1 MRERLVDLGWMRL
14 FVEVGR
20 RGNLSSAATAFG
32 MSQPAMSYQIR
43 RVEEQIGYELFTRV
57 HRGVELTP
65 AGHKIFE
72 IASRAVG
79 EIDDAVRGLRAD
91 RERATIRLLTDYAF
105 SSLWLMPRMHV
116 FRLLYP
122 ELDIQIVATQRFL
135 RETLRENDIA
145 VAFGDQRELGADATL
160 LLPEA
165 VVPVCTPAF
174 AQRNGPFADPSLLAK
189 STLIHLDGPSHSPW
203 FEWDAYLAHFKAVRD
218 AQSGHVDLS
227 FNTYSLV
234 VQAAI
239 GGQGIAIGW
248 RGLVD
253 AHISSGL
260 LVTVGPTLEAQERGY
275 WLIQPTRTSEPVD
288 RLGSWLVSEAEAVIE
303 PAGRSP

>member
-1 MRERLVDLGWMRL
+1 MRERSVDLGWMRL
-14 FVEVGR
+14 FVEVGK
-20 RGNLSSAATAFG
+20 RGNLSSAALALG

-43 RVEEQIGYELFTRV
+43 RIEEQIGVELLRRV

-65 AGHKIFE
+65 AGQKLLE
-72 IASRAVG
+72 IALRAVR
-79 EIDDAVRGLRAD
+79 EIDDTVRGFRAD

-105 SSLWLMPRMHV
+105 SSLWLMPRMHA

-122 ELDIQIVATQRFL
+122 ELDIQIVATQRL
-135 RETLRENDIA
+135 QRELLRENDIA
-145 VAFGDQRELGADATL
+145 VAFGAQRDFGVDAIL
-160 LLPEA
+160 LLPE
-165 VVPVCTPAF
+165 VVAPVCTPAF
-174 AQRNGPFADPSLLAK
+174 AEQNGPFTDPSALAK
-189 STLIHLDGPSHSPW
+189 STLIHLDTSSLSPW
-203 FEWDAYLAHFKAVRD
+203 FEWATYFAHFKTVRD

-227 FNTYSLV
+227 FNTYALV

-260 LVTVGPTLEAQERGY
+260 LVTVGPTLEAPERGY
-275 WLIQPTRTSEPVD
+275 WLVRPDRADQPVD
-288 RLGSWLVSEAEAVIE
+288 RLGSWLIQEAKAVAE
-303 PAGRSP
+303 PPAFSS